1 MGHEYVLAPTQTP
14 FRLCQL
20 AKVKISFEIGPK
32 HFCVQEYKLYYYYCH
47 FGGH

>member
-14 FRLCQL
+14 FSLCQL